1 MVQKRGKTCAAISG
15 LASNEHKMGHVCM
28 AGWDCTLRPW
38 LNLVCQC
45 VTHAWCTFFCM
56 CVSTSELYR
65 TISTVAQVHVAL
77 FHSTMREGG
86 SERKE
91 DKGFVT
97 GKTGD
102 ERAKCQ
108 SVANVECGDSEL

>member
-1 MVQKRGKTCAAISG
+1 MCNA
-15 LASNEHKMGHVCM
+15 H
-28 AGWDCTLRPW
+28 
-38 LNLVCQC
+38 LV
-45 VTHAWCTFFCM
+45 HFFCI